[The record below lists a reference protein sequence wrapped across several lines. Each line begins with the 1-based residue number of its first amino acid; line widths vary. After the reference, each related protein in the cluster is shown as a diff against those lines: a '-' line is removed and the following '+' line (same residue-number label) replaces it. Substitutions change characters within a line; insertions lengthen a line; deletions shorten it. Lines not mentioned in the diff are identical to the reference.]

1 MENNYCI
8 NGIEDIL
15 NNMSYK
21 TQATPTIPTGRPTIP
36 TGNAL
41 NNNKIPPIP
50 PTPQNPF
57 EVTTGKNTLWGF
69 NALSTPRTENGK
81 SYYILCC
88 IIDKSD
94 PSVQE
99 LQNAITV
106 AQNAGRKKFGQNL
119 TFASPLKDGDTNPPQ
134 SAPAGLLNGKYYF
147 YARSNERPTIIDT
160 NKKLL
165 QDSSTVYVARIYS
178 DCSGPVLV
186 EFFPYNFNN
195 KAGISC
201 KLKSLLLLKD
211 NAALTSVNAQNAA
224 INAFS
229 QYLH

>member
-36 TGNAL
+36 TGNTCQNL
-41 NNNKIPPIP
+41 LSPM
-50 PTPQNPF
+50 PQTQANPF
-57 EVTTGKNTLWGF
+57 EVTTGENTLWGF
-69 NALSTPRTENGK
+69 NALSIPRTENGK

-119 TFASPLKDGDTNPPQ
+119 TFASPLKNGDVNPPRN
-134 SAPAGLLNGKYYF
+134 APAGLFSGKYYL
-147 YARSNERPTIIDT
+147 YARSNE
-160 NKKLL
+160 L
-165 QDSSTVYVARIYS
+165 
-178 DCSGPVLV
+178 
-186 EFFPYNFNN
+186 
-195 KAGISC
+195 
-201 KLKSLLLLKD
+201 
-211 NAALTSVNAQNAA
+211 
-224 INAFS
+224 
-229 QYLH
+229 